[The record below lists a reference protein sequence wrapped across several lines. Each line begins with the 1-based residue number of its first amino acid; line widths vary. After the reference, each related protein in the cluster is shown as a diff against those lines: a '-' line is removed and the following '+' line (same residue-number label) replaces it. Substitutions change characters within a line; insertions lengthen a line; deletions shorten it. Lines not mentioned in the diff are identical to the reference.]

1 MAGGGSPAGNREPGA
16 RPAAPMD
23 YGMEAPIRAGGV
35 FGTITQTAIPAAE

>member
-1 MAGGGSPAGNREPGA
+1 MGRGYMVHRPAG
-16 RPAAPMD
+16 AAPMD